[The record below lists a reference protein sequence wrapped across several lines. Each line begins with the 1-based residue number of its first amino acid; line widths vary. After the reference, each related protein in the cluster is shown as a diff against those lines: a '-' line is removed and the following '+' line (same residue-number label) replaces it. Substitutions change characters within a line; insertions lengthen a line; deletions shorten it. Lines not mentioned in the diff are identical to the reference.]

1 MQLGAAHPDNPYF
14 GTAARLRYLA
24 GDVGPREST
33 IDGFFTRLLAGAKGM
48 HYATPDGRQILD
60 ATSGL
65 WCVNAGHGREE
76 IKAAIAAQLE
86 EMDYAPSFQMGHPKS
101 FELAAR
107 HAAMLPG
114 DLNHAFYCNSGSEA
128 VDSALKIA
136 LAYQRAETDTMADYR
151 NANFALSVDFSGDVE
166 SADRARVAAA
176 PVRSEYAGRR
186 SGTRRAREGMHP
198 MPQRLKAVLLGVAV
212 ALAAGAC
219 QALDL
224 RSPAT
229 DQAVQIGGLYNAV
242 FAIAA
247 VVFFLVEG
255 LIVWSVIRYRRKPTD
270 RNLPTQTHGNLLL
283 EIVWTVIPM
292 ATVIALFVASYNVL
306 NAVDARDASAAQVKV
321 EVVGYQWQWKFAY
334 PDNGIEVFGTAAQEP
349 QLVVPIGKTIQVS
362 LVGQDVNHAFYV
374 PEFLFQRDAVPGQVN
389 VFQFTPNKLGTFHGQ
404 CSAFCGLL
412 HHAMR
417 FSVKVVSP
425 EEYDAWLA
433 DNAPKPSSFVKLNAA
448 I

>member
-1 MQLGAAHPDNPYF
+1 VMA
-14 GTAARLRYLA
+14 
-24 GDVGPREST
+24 ST
-33 IDGFFTRLLAGAKGM
+33 TRKPTVPL
-48 HYATPDGRQILD
+48 
-60 ATSGL
+60 
-65 WCVNAGHGREE
+65 
-76 IKAAIAAQLE
+76 
-86 EMDYAPSFQMGHPKS
+86 
-101 FELAAR
+101 
-107 HAAMLPG
+107 
-114 DLNHAFYCNSGSEA
+114 
-128 VDSALKIA
+128 
-136 LAYQRAETDTMADYR
+136 
-151 NANFALSVDFSGDVE
+151 
-166 SADRARVAAA
+166 
-176 PVRSEYAGRR
+176 
-186 SGTRRAREGMHP
+186 
-198 MPQRLKAVLLGVAV
+198 V
-212 ALAAGAC
+212 ALVIGALFLGGCQAAGT
-219 QALDL
+219 LP
-224 RSPAT
+224 PAT
-229 DQAVQIGGLYNAV
+229 EQAIQITDLYNLV

-247 VVFFLVEG
+247 VVFVLVEV
-255 LIVWSVIRYRRKPTD
+255 LIIWSVIRYRRKPSD
-270 RNLPTQTHGNLLL
+270 RSLPAQTHGNFLL
-283 EIVWTVIPM
+283 EIVWTIVPFV
-292 ATVIALFVASYNVL
+292 TVVGIFVASVGVL
-306 NAVDARDASAAQVKV
+306 NSVDAREADAAEVKV

>member
-1 MQLGAAHPDNPYF
+1 MA
-14 GTAARLRYLA
+14 
-24 GDVGPREST
+24 ST
-33 IDGFFTRLLAGAKGM
+33 TRKP
-48 HYATPDGRQILD
+48 TVP
-60 ATSGL
+60 
-65 WCVNAGHGREE
+65 
-76 IKAAIAAQLE
+76 
-86 EMDYAPSFQMGHPKS
+86 
-101 FELAAR
+101 LAA
-107 HAAMLPG
+107 LVIG
-114 DLNHAFYCNSGSEA
+114 
-128 VDSALKIA
+128 ALFLGGCQA
-136 LAYQRAETDTMADYR
+136 AET
-151 NANFALSVDFSGDVE
+151 L
-166 SADRARVAAA
+166 
-176 PVRSEYAGRR
+176 P
-186 SGTRRAREGMHP
+186 
-198 MPQRLKAVLLGVAV
+198 
-212 ALAAGAC
+212 
-219 QALDL
+219 
-224 RSPAT
+224 PAT
-229 DQAVQIGGLYNAV
+229 EQAIQITDLYNLV

-247 VVFFLVEG
+247 VVFVLVEA
-255 LIVWSVIRYRRKPTD
+255 LIIWSVIRYRRKPSD
-270 RNLPTQTHGNLLL
+270 RSLPAQTHGNFLL
-283 EIVWTVIPM
+283 EIVWTIVPFV
-292 ATVIALFVASYNVL
+292 TVVGIFVASVGVL
-306 NAVDARDASAAQVKV
+306 NSVDAREADAAEVKV

>member
-1 MQLGAAHPDNPYF
+1 MASTTRKP
-14 GTAARLRYLA
+14 TA
-24 GDVGPREST
+24 P
-33 IDGFFTRLLAGAKGM
+33 
-48 HYATPDGRQILD
+48 
-60 ATSGL
+60 
-65 WCVNAGHGREE
+65 
-76 IKAAIAAQLE
+76 
-86 EMDYAPSFQMGHPKS
+86 
-101 FELAAR
+101 LAA
-107 HAAMLPG
+107 LVIG
-114 DLNHAFYCNSGSEA
+114 
-128 VDSALKIA
+128 AL
-136 LAYQRAETDTMADYR
+136 
-151 NANFALSVDFSGDVE
+151 F
-166 SADRARVAAA
+166 
-176 PVRSEYAGRR
+176 
-186 SGTRRAREGMHP
+186 
-198 MPQRLKAVLLGVAV
+198 LGGCQ
-212 ALAAGAC
+212 AAGT
-219 QALDL
+219 LP
-224 RSPAT
+224 PAT
-229 DQAVQIGGLYNAV
+229 EQAIQITDLYNLV

-247 VVFFLVEG
+247 VVFVLVEA
-255 LIVWSVIRYRRKPTD
+255 LIIWSVIRYRRKPSD
-270 RNLPTQTHGNLLL
+270 RSLPAQTHGNFLL
-283 EIVWTVIPM
+283 EIVWTIVPFV
-292 ATVIALFVASYNVL
+292 TVVGIFVASVGVL
-306 NAVDARDASAAQVKV
+306 NSVDAREADAAEVKV